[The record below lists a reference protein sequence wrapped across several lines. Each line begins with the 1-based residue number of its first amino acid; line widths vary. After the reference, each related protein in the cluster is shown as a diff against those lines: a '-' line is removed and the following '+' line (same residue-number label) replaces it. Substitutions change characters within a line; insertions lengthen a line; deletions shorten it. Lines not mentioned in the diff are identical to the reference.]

1 MIEEILNRRSVRKYL
16 NKEIDDN
23 IVKQIINCGRSAP
36 FGGKPEPKCQV
47 AEYIIIKDK
56 ERVL

>member
-23 IVKQIINCGRSAP
+23 LIKQIIDCGRSAP
-36 FGGKPEPKCQV
+36 FGGKPVQNAK
-47 AEYIIIKDK
+47 
-56 ERVL
+56 